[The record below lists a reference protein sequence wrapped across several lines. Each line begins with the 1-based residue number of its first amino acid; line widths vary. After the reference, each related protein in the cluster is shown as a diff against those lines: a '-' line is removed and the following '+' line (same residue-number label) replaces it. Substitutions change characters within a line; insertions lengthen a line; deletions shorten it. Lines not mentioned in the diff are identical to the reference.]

1 MAERKIILVLSG
13 EICTGKS
20 TLACNLAERFGFQHC
35 KTIEGL
41 KEIGNKRLNNKIP
54 DRDFWQNLGNEL
66 DAKQGGRWVLDY
78 FQQLFA
84 KNFQNFN
91 YYVIDSAR
99 TLKQIQ
105 HIRTA
110 FGYAVY
116 HIHLDATPAILK
128 KRFFDRGE
136 IKELT
141 KSEQQDKYQRYKSDE
156 TEKKVN
162 ELRDSADLVI
172 DTDRCNDQDIFIR
185 VSSYLRLLT
194 STNNDL
200 VDVIIGGQFGS
211 EGKGQIAAHIA
222 PEYDCLMRVGGP
234 NAGHSVYEEP
244 AAHVFHLL
252 PSGTHRAPQAK
263 LLIGPGAILNISK
276 ILEEIQTYNIE
287 TGRLVIDENAVIISS
302 EDIKKETELQHH
314 IGSTAQGVGVA
325 TAGNVL
331 ARLLGDDKH
340 KAKNFYK
347 ELRPFLGSTHD
358 ELEKMFNQ
366 NKRVLLEGTQGT
378 GLSLQ
383 HGLYPYVT
391 SRDTTVSG
399 CLSEAGISPFR
410 VRKTIMVTR
419 TYPIRVAGNSGPF
432 LSQEL
437 DMDTIAHRSGKN
449 AEELKKKE
457 KTTTTK
463 RDRRIG
469 EFSWQMFRKA
479 CELNSPT
486 DIALTFVDYH
496 SVKNTNVR
504 RYNDLTEETRNFIEE
519 IESCSGAN
527 VSLIGTA
534 FDYRAVI
541 DRRNWK

>member
-13 EICTGKS
+13 EMCTGKS
-20 TLACNLAERFGFQHC
+20 TLASKLAEKFGFQHC

-41 KEIGNKRLNNKIP
+41 KTIANKRLNGKTP
-54 DRDFWQNLGNEL
+54 GRDFWQELGNEL
-66 DAKQGGRWVLDY
+66 DVKLEGRWVLSY

-84 KNFQNFN
+84 TNFSNNN
-91 YYVIDSAR
+91 YYVVDSVR
-99 TLKQIQ
+99 ILKQIE
-105 HIRTA
+105 HIRA
-110 FGYAVY
+110 AYGYAVF
-116 HIHLDATPAILK
+116 HIHLEATPEILK

-136 IKELT
+136 IKELSE
-141 KSEQQDKYQRYKSDE
+141 KEQQEKYEKYKSDE

-162 ELRDSADLVI
+162 ELVSEADLVI
-172 DTDRCNDQDIFIR
+172 NTDRCTDEDIFIR
-185 VSSYLRLLT
+185 TCSYFRLLT
-194 STNNDL
+194 STKNDL

-244 AAHVFHLL
+244 NTHVFHLL
-252 PSGTHRAPQAK
+252 PSGTYRASQAK
-263 LLIGPGAILNISK
+263 LLIGPGAILNLQK
-276 ILEEIQTYNIE
+276 ILEEIRTYGIE
-287 TGRLVIDENAVIISS
+287 ADRLVIDENAVIISS
-302 EDIKKETELQHH
+302 DDINQEIRLQAH

-325 TAGNVL
+325 TAGNIL

-340 KAKNFYK
+340 KAKNYIN
-347 ELRPFLGSTHD
+347 ELRPFLGSTHN
-358 ELEKMFNQ
+358 ELEKMFTQ
-366 NKRVLLEGTQGT
+366 EKRILLEGTQGT

-383 HGLYPYVT
+383 HGIYPFVT

-399 CLSEAGISPFR
+399 CLSEAGISPSR

-432 LSQEL
+432 LSAEL
-437 DMDTIAHRSGKN
+437 DMETIALRSGKD
-449 AEELKKKE
+449 AKELKQKE

-469 EFSWQMFRKA
+469 ECSWQMFRKA

-496 SVKNTNVR
+496 SINNSNIR
-504 RYNDLTEETRNFIEE
+504 RFDDLTKETRNFIEE
-519 IESCSGAN
+519 IESCSGAK